1 VSRIKKLPPNSQLAR
16 EELGDMADWGHLA
29 ENVAKLVDVMTAWL
43 NYEYA
48 NWTAD
53 PDEVEEERRTRKRAK
68 IKPPP
73 APLIRPVA
81 SRPESLQ
88 DVLEQGYFEQAM
100 QYQPPSRNLE
110 PRMVDSDEFDRII
123 ELSM

>member
-1 VSRIKKLPPNSQLAR
+1 
-16 EELGDMADWGHLA
+16 MADWGHLA
-29 ENVAKLVDVMTAWL
+29 ENVAKLVDVMSAWL
-43 NYEYA
+43 GYEYA

-53 PDEVEEERRTRKRAK
+53 PDEVEEERRMRKRAK

-88 DVLEQGYFEQAM
+88 DVLVQDYVEQAM
-100 QYQPPSRNLE
+100 RYQPPNRDRG
-110 PRMVDSDEFDRII
+110 PRMVDIDEFDRLL